1 MRRRVATGFSVVRG
15 GQSGASH
22 IGAQREGEP
31 AFTNADLV
39 TGRPPVPFFCPSN
52 EESLSVLLTGFR
64 DRGPDFAALDL
75 DIFPV
80 SRRPLEVNRVTHAAL
95 GLPVKLPTYDI
106 GEILGTFDA
115 EASPVGAIFDPN
127 RRIACIQRSER
138 PAALVG
144 ASVPRGTVRA
154 SALDPRA
161 DLEAA
166 LRLTARGQGEDRV
179 VGAGTVSLVMA

>member
-75 DIFPV
+75 PV